1 MVLKDGDIRDD
12 VIEDIVAQATSSSSS
27 SEDEVEDTTGESHL
41 QTKCFMS
48 TLWTYRKIGSGHSLY
63 RKLGLVMCDDIIV
76 MISL

>member
-41 QTKCFMS
+41 QTKCVMS
-48 TLWTYRKIGSGHSLY
+48 TLWAY
-63 RKLGLVMCDDIIV
+63 
-76 MISL
+76 